1 MRTPKCG
8 HHALFSAAR
17 FQDWGFRHPS
27 GADDVHF
34 TLAVLFLHL
43 AFFPSSSEAVS
54 KNLPVHEVDSLR
66 IKIGQM
72 IMVGFRGTDAASSGA
87 VLRDIEGVRIGG
99 VILFDYDVPAK
110 APVRNVVSP
119 SQLRALTAVLQQRS
133 EIPLF
138 IAIDQEGGKVNRLK
152 SKYGFPASVS
162 QKALGRTGSADTA
175 RAAGERTGRT
185 LAEAGITVNFAPALD
200 LEANPD
206 NPVIAKLERSF
217 SPDPRVVTKLGS
229 AMLEGLHSHGILCA
243 VKHFPGHGSS
253 RGDTHAGFVDVTST
267 WTHREL
273 EPFAAMI
280 REQRCDMVM
289 TAHIVNRRLDPDLPS
304 TLSRKVI
311 TSLLRDSLG
320 FQGVVVS
327 DDLQMKAITDEYGF
341 EDAIRRAVE
350 AGVDILLFGNNAGVF
365 DAEVASKAVAVL
377 RTLVASG
384 ALSES
389 RIDESFRRIMALKRR
404 K

>member
-1 MRTPKCG
+1 MRHIPSVLILYFVLLQSCCVAA
-8 HHALFSAAR
+8 HPLVSAP
-17 FQDWGFRHPS
+17 DS
-27 GADDVHF
+27 
-34 TLAVLFLHL
+34 
-43 AFFPSSSEAVS
+43 
-54 KNLPVHEVDSLR
+54 DSLR

-72 IMVGFRGTDAASSGA
+72 IMVGFRGTDAAGSVA
-87 VLRDIEGVRIGG
+87 VLRDIETLHIGG

-110 APVRNVVSP
+110 SPVRNVQSP
-119 SQLRALTAVLQQRS
+119 SQLRALTASLQRRS
-133 EIPLF
+133 AIPLF

-152 SKYGFPASVS
+152 PKFGFPGSVS
-162 QKALGRTGSADTA
+162 QKILGRIGSADTA
-175 RAAGERTGRT
+175 RAAGERTGHI
-185 LAEAGITVNFAPALD
+185 LADAGITVNFAPVLD
-200 LEANPD
+200 LESNPD

-217 SPDPRVVTKLGS
+217 SPDPRAVTKLGG
-229 AMLEGLHSHGILCA
+229 AMLDGMHSRGILCA
-243 VKHFPGHGSS
+243 IKHFPGHGSS
-253 RGDTHAGFVDVTST
+253 SGDTHTGFVDVTST

-273 EPFAAMI
+273 EPFAAII

-341 EDAIRRAVE
+341 EDALRRAVD

-365 DAEVASKAVAVL
+365 DAEVASKAVATL
-377 RTLVASG
+377 RALVTSG
-384 ALSES
+384 AITEH
-389 RIDESFRRIMALKRR
+389 RIDESFRRVMALKNR
-404 K
+404 KWR